1 MAASPTVR
9 RRRLAAELRRLRE
22 AANLTHQQVA
32 DRLGIGFS
40 RAKISHIEMA
50 RVAARP
56 IDVKAMLE
64 LYGVTGS
71 AADQLI
77 ALAKDAKQKG
87 WWDSFAS
94 VMPDSF
100 RTYVGLE
107 SAANSIRTFQPQ
119 LIPGLLQTRE
129 YAHALAI
136 TEPAHRTEDVLR
148 WVELRMTRQEVLFRP
163 DPLHLW
169 AIIDEGVLHRLVGG
183 RKLMNAQLL
192 HLLATAEEPHV
203 TIQVLAF
210 EAGAHPAIDGSFS
223 VLGFPEASDPDVVYL
238 AMQTGNLYLEKEA
251 DLARY
256 SLLFDHLQAASLSP
270 NQSLE
275 LIRGLVK
282 E

>member
-1 MAASPTVR
+1 VR

-64 LYGVTGS
+64 LYGVTGEE
-71 AADQLI
+71 AEHLV

-94 VMPDSF
+94 VMPDSL

-107 SAANSIRTFQPQ
+107 SAASSIRTFQPQ
-119 LIPGLLQTRE
+119 LIPGLLQTRD
-129 YAHALAI
+129 YAYALAVA
-136 TEPAHRTEDVLR
+136 EPTHRAEDVER
-148 WVELRMTRQEVLFRP
+148 WVELRLTRQEILFRP
-163 DPLHLW
+163 DPLRLW
-169 AIIDEGVLHRLVGG
+169 AIMDEAALHRLMGG
-183 RKLMNAQLL
+183 RKVMRKQLL
-192 HLLATAEEPHV
+192 QLLATADEPHV
-203 TIQVLAF
+203 TIQVLPF
-210 EAGAHPAIDGSFS
+210 EAGAHPAIDGPFS
-223 VLGFPEASDPDVVYL
+223 VLGFPDQSDPDVVYL
-238 AMQTGNLYLEKEA
+238 AIQNGSLYLEKEA
-251 DLARY
+251 DIARY

-270 NQSLE
+270 TQSLD